1 MAKLSRRQVLLAGFV
16 TGAGIISITTSHFRR
31 QINGDEFAQDEQG
44 SEIAYEAESYKVL
57 VVMSY
62 EEDYPWCG
70 QIKEGISSVLGDNSE
85 ITYFYMDTKTNVDG
99 GPKKAEEAYELYQ
112 KLQPDGVIAVDDNVQ
127 SMFVVPFLKDKVDTP
142 IMFCGVNGAT
152 AELGGQKYG
161 YPATNVSGIVERSHM
176 LEAIVFAKELLPS
189 IEKVGFLMTNVPTTK
204 SVIAEIELGLDTY
217 PTESCGI
224 TVAETLDEAV
234 AASKSMKEHCDA
246 LFLTTLAGMKDKDG
260 NVLDEKVIV
269 PALVESFRKP
279 TLCDDSW
286 RVAYGAML
294 SVVKSG
300 QEQGQVSAE
309 MLLKSMQGKAVAE
322 LPLTTNKLGTRIV
335 NTDTLEALGIKLD
348 SKVLDAI
355 EKVSTAE

>member
-1 MAKLSRRQVLLAGFV
+1 
-16 TGAGIISITTSHFRR
+16 
-31 QINGDEFAQDEQG
+31 
-44 SEIAYEAESYKVL
+44 
-57 VVMSY
+57 
-62 EEDYPWCG
+62 
-70 QIKEGISSVLGDNSE
+70 
-85 ITYFYMDTKTNVDG
+85 
-99 GPKKAEEAYELYQ
+99 
-112 KLQPDGVIAVDDNVQ
+112 
-127 SMFVVPFLKDKVDTP
+127 
-142 IMFCGVNGAT
+142 MFCGVNGAT

-161 YPATNVSGIVERSHM
+161 YPATNVSSIVERSHM

-224 TVAETLDEAV
+224 KVAETLDEAV

-269 PALVESFRKP
+269 PALVESFGKP

-300 QEQGQVSAE
+300 QEQG
-309 MLLKSMQGKAVAE
+309 
-322 LPLTTNKLGTRIV
+322 
-335 NTDTLEALGIKLD
+335 
-348 SKVLDAI
+348 
-355 EKVSTAE
+355 